1 MLPVEDLYEK
11 IVRRRLVEHRKDQMV
26 RAYDS
31 IAWFMR
37 FQWFSYLGMGFQLLR
52 VDYTLRF
59 WNSIWYLGHL
69 TLPVFYLI
77 GLIAVKPLVNI
88 VMPRIRTE

>member
-1 MLPVEDLYEK
+1 MGL
-11 IVRRRLVEHRKDQMV
+11 
-26 RAYDS
+26 
-31 IAWFMR
+31 FTFR

-59 WNSIWYLGHL
+59 WHSIWYMGHL
-69 TLPVFYLI
+69 TLPLFYLI
-77 GLIAVKPLVNI
+77 GLIVVKPFVNA